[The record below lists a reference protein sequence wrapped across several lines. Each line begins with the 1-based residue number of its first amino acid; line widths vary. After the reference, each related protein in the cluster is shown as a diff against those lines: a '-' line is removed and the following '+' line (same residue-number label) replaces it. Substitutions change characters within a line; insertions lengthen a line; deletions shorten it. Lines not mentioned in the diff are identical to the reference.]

1 MDRHRARRDVEA
13 VTSGRFVRIAVFVT
27 ITIAVAAAVF
37 AWRWR
42 TAGRTPAPLG
52 PGWEAVVVTIAGDGA
67 TAGLAD
73 PFGVATA
80 SDGTLFV
87 ADGGDE
93 PRILRISPDGA
104 MRTIAGGLRGFAD
117 GDGPQARFDSP
128 SGLAIDRDG
137 LLYVADTANHAIRRV
152 AADGRVTTLA
162 GDGIAGDADGPGRQA
177 RFNGPIGIAIDG
189 QGRVIVAD
197 TYNDRIRAISHD
209 GVVTTIAGGAGSGSD
224 DGAVDQA
231 RFDTP
236 CGVAVD
242 ADGNIYV
249 ADSGNGTI
257 RRIDGAG
264 TVSTIAWEIEGT
276 PLRPVGIALD
286 RAGTSYVTDERGRIV
301 ELTTDLRGRTVAG
314 TLPGF
319 KDGAGRE
326 ARFRRLGG
334 LAVAGN
340 GRFVVA
346 DAGNGA
352 IRMVAAR
359 SRLPL
364 LVPPS
369 PLFHPAFD
377 RDAFARRPL
386 LWPITPMDGP
396 HEVAGTMG
404 EARGIEGAERFHAG
418 IDVRVENGTLVR
430 AVRDGTVTSPI
441 ATGDFGSL
449 NEWLRIGSINYVH
462 VRAGRTRSA
471 AIVEHDGF
479 IPGFDSEGKLAR
491 VRVRRGTR
499 FTAGDVIASVNPF
512 NHVHLNVGWPGE
524 EINPLGLRLLHF
536 EDAVP
541 PTIAAG
547 GIQLYDDAWH
557 PFPRQRRKPPLVSG
571 RVRIVVDAWD
581 QADGNR
587 PTRRLGLYSLG
598 YQILKADGT
607 PVPGFERPRE
617 TIEFDRLAAQPD
629 APTLVYAP
637 GSGIPF
643 YRGRRTRFLYI
654 VTNRFK
660 AGDAAE
666 GFWDTSAL
674 TPGTYVVRIHARD
687 VSGNEAIVNRDLRVV
702 VAPPV
707 TGIESVPAAPPRS

>member
-1 MDRHRARRDVEA
+1 
-13 VTSGRFVRIAVFVT
+13 VTSVRTIRLAVFVT
-27 ITIAVAAAVF
+27 IAIAVIAAVF

-42 TAGRTPAPLG
+42 TAGRTPPPLK

-67 TAGLAD
+67 TARLAD

-80 SDGTLFV
+80 PDGTLFV

-104 MRTIAGGLRGFAD
+104 MRTMAGGRRGFAD
-117 GDGPQARFDSP
+117 GDGTQARFDSP

-137 LLYVADTANHAIRRV
+137 LLYVADTANHAIRRI
-152 AADGRVTTLA
+152 APDGHVTTLA
-162 GDGIAGDADGPGRQA
+162 GDGIAGDADGPGTQA
-177 RFNGPIGIAIDG
+177 RLNGPIGIAIDG

-197 TYNDRIRAISHD
+197 TYNDRIREISRD

-242 ADGNIYV
+242 ADGSIYI

-264 TVSTIAWEIEGT
+264 TVSTIAWDVEGI

-286 RAGTSYVTDERGRIV
+286 ANGTSYITDERGRIV
-301 ELTTDLRGRTVAG
+301 ELTKDRRGRTVAG
-314 TLPGF
+314 TVPGF
-319 KDGAGRE
+319 KDDVGRE

-334 LAVAGN
+334 LAVAGD
-340 GRFVVA
+340 GRLVVT

-352 IRMVAAR
+352 VRMVAAR

-364 LVPPS
+364 LIPPS
-369 PLFHPAFD
+369 PLFHPKFD
-377 RDAFARRPL
+377 RDAFARTPL

-396 HEVAGTMG
+396 YEVAGTMG

-418 IDVRVENGTLVR
+418 IDVRIEAGTLVR

-449 NEWLRIGSINYVH
+449 NEWLRIGSISYVH

-471 AIVEHDGF
+471 GMVEHDGF
-479 IPGFDSEGKLAR
+479 IAGLDNEGKLAR

-499 FTAGDVIASVNPF
+499 FAAGDVIASVNAF

-524 EINPLGLRLLHF
+524 EINPLGVQLLHF

-547 GIQLYDDAWH
+547 GIQLYDDTWK
-557 PFPRQRRKPPLVSG
+557 PFPRQRRKPPVVSG

-587 PTRRLGLYSLG
+587 PNRRLGLYSLG
-598 YQILKADGT
+598 YQILNADGT
-607 PVPGFERPRE
+607 AVPGFERPRE
-617 TIEFDRLAAQPD
+617 TIEFDQLAVQPD
-629 APTLVYAP
+629 AATLVYAP

-643 YRGRRTRFLYI
+643 YRGRRTKFLYI
-654 VTNRFK
+654 VTNTFR
-660 AGDAAE
+660 AGAAAE
-666 GFWDTSAL
+666 GFWDTTSL
-674 TPGTYVVRIHARD
+674 RPGTYVVRIHARD
-687 VSGNEAIVNRDLRVV
+687 VRGNAAIANRDVRVV
-702 VAPPV
+702 VGPPV
-707 TGIESVPAAPPRS
+707 TGIESLPTTPPRS

>member
-1 MDRHRARRDVEA
+1 
-13 VTSGRFVRIAVFVT
+13 VTSVRTVRLAVFVT
-27 ITIAVAAAVF
+27 IGIALAAAVF

-42 TAGRTPAPLG
+42 TAGRGPAPLE
-52 PGWEAVVVTIAGDGA
+52 PGWEAVVVTIAGDA
-67 TAGLAD
+67 STARLID

-80 SDGTLFV
+80 PDGTLFV
-87 ADGGDE
+87 ADGGDN

-104 MRTIAGGLRGFAD
+104 MRTMAGGRRGFAD

-128 SGLAIDRDG
+128 SGVAIDRDG
-137 LLYVADTANHAIRRV
+137 VLYVADTANHAIRRV
-152 AADGRVTTLA
+152 TPDGHVTTLA
-162 GDGIAGDADGPGRQA
+162 GDGLAGDADGSGRQA
-177 RFNGPIGIAIDG
+177 RFNGPIGVAVDG

-197 TYNDRIRAISHD
+197 TYNDRIRAISRD
-209 GVVTTIAGGAGSGSD
+209 GVVTTIAGGAGLGPD
-224 DGAVDQA
+224 DGGVDQA

-257 RRIDGAG
+257 RRIDAAG
-264 TVSTIAWEIEGT
+264 TVTTIAWDVDGI

-286 RAGTSYVTDERGRIV
+286 ANGTSYITDERGRIV
-301 ELTTDLRGRTVAG
+301 ELTKDLRGRTVAG
-314 TLPGF
+314 TIPGF
-319 KDGAGRE
+319 EDGAGSE

-334 LAVAGN
+334 LAVAGD

-369 PLFHPAFD
+369 PLFHPKFD
-377 RDAFARRPL
+377 RDAFARTPL
-386 LWPITPMDGP
+386 LWPITPMDDP

-404 EARGIEGAERFHAG
+404 EARGTEGAERFHAG
-418 IDVRVENGTLVR
+418 IDVRIEDGTLVR

-449 NEWLRIGSINYVH
+449 NEWLRIGSISYVH

-471 AIVEHDGF
+471 GMVEHDGF
-479 IPGFDSEGKLAR
+479 IAGFGSDGKVAR
-491 VRVRRGTR
+491 VRVRRGAR
-499 FTAGDVIASVNPF
+499 FAAGDVIASVNRF

-524 EINPLGLRLLHF
+524 EINPLGLQLLDF

-547 GIQLYDDAWH
+547 GIQLYDDTWN
-557 PFPRQRRKPPLVSG
+557 PFPRRRRKPTVVSG

-587 PTRRLGLYSLG
+587 PNRRLGLYSLG
-598 YQILKADGT
+598 YQILNADGT
-607 PVPGFERPRE
+607 AVPGFERPRE
-617 TIEFDRLAAQPD
+617 TIEFDSLALQPD
-629 APTLVYAP
+629 AAALVYAP

-654 VTNRFK
+654 VTNTFK
-660 AGDAAE
+660 SGAAAE
-666 GFWDTSAL
+666 GFWDTAAL
-674 TPGTYVVRIHARD
+674 TPGAYVVRIHARD
-687 VSGNEAIVNRDLRVV
+687 VRGNEAIANRDLRVV
-702 VAPPV
+702 VGPPV
-707 TGIESVPAAPPRS
+707 TGIALPPTPPRS

>member
-1 MDRHRARRDVEA
+1 VTGVRLLRLTVIVTIAIA
-13 VTSGRFVRIAVFVT
+13 VT
-27 ITIAVAAAVF
+27 AAVF

-42 TAGRTPAPLG
+42 ATGRPPAPLE
-52 PGWEAVVVTIAGDGA
+52 PGWEAVVVTIAGADA
-67 TAGLAD
+67 TARLAD
-73 PFGVATA
+73 PFGVAA
-80 SDGTLFV
+80 AADGTWFV
-87 ADGGDE
+87 ADGGVE
-93 PRILRISPDGA
+93 PRILRISPDRA
-104 MRTIAGGLRGFAD
+104 MRTAAGGVRGFAD
-117 GDGPQARFDSP
+117 GDGTEARFDSP
-128 SGLAIDRDG
+128 SGLAIDPDG
-137 LLYVADTANHAIRRV
+137 VLYVADTANHAIRRI
-152 AADGRVTTLA
+152 AGSHVTTLA
-162 GDGIAGDADGPGRQA
+162 GDGVAGDTDGPGRQA
-177 RFNGPIGIAIDG
+177 RFNGPIGLAIDRH
-189 QGRVIVAD
+189 GRVIVAD
-197 TYNDRIRAISHD
+197 TYNDRIRAISRD
-209 GVVTTIAGGAGSGSD
+209 GVVTTVAGGAGSGSD
-224 DGAVDQA
+224 DGAADQA

-257 RRIDGAG
+257 RRIDSGG
-264 TVSTIAWEIEGT
+264 TVSTLAWDVDGT
-276 PLRPVGIALD
+276 SLRPVGIALD
-286 RAGTSYVTDERGRIV
+286 PSGTLYITDERGRIV
-301 ELTTDLRGRTVAG
+301 ELTPGLRARTVAG

-319 KDGAGRE
+319 RDGAGGE

-334 LAVAGN
+334 LAVAG
-340 GRFVVA
+340 GGWFVVA

-352 IRMVAAR
+352 MRMVAAR

-364 LVPPS
+364 LLPPS

-396 HEVAGTMG
+396 HEVTGTMG
-404 EARGIEGAERFHAG
+404 EARGVEGGERFHAG
-418 IDVRVENGTLVR
+418 IDVRIEAGTLVR

-471 AIVEHDGF
+471 AMVEHDGF
-479 IPGFDSEGKLAR
+479 IGGFDGEGKLAR

-499 FTAGDVIASVNPF
+499 FKAGDVIASGNPF

-524 EINPLGLRLLHF
+524 EINPLSLRLLQF
-536 EDAVP
+536 EDTVP

-547 GIQLYDDAWH
+547 GIQLYDDTWK
-557 PFPRQRRKPPLVSG
+557 PFPRRRRTPPLVSG

-587 PTRRLGLYSLG
+587 PNRRLGLYSLG

-607 PVPGFERPRE
+607 AVPGFERPRA
-617 TIEFDRLAAQPD
+617 TIEFDRLAVQPD

-643 YRGRRTRFLYI
+643 YRGRRTRFRYI
-654 VTNRFK
+654 VTNTFK
-660 AGDAAE
+660 AGAAAE

-674 TPGTYVVRIHARD
+674 FPGTYVIRIHARD
-687 VSGNEAIVNRDLRVV
+687 VRGNDATANRDLRVV
-702 VAPPV
+702 VGPPV
-707 TGIESVPAAPPRS
+707 TGIESLPAAPPRS